1 MFLGEDMSIV
11 QDVSTKEDFSVE
23 RKIKKVAKRLNSK
36 YSKKRKVNEKLLKE
50 HTGVKKVFLVL
61 LNIFFV
67 VLIILASL
75 LCISCI
81 VSRVNG
87 TVPTFAGY
95 SLMRISS
102 GSMEESGFDVGDNI
116 VVKAVDVNTLRV
128 GDNIAFYVYKDSYS
142 TFNRETSTKLNLD
155 NTKIKYDINFLN
167 FFGFPSKEIK
177 QAVKADST
185 IVFHQISA
193 IYQDQ
198 NGQKW
203 FETKG
208 TSNVGVDNWMTNEAY
223 VVGIHN
229 NSAFAKGLVVLLNYL
244 TKNTN
249 FLLLVLIPFAIF
261 TVLIIFSFAKDI
273 QRAKLELDVVEE
285 KRKLT
290 DEICVKNGIG
300 FSMDK
305 KTKYKVLAQAGDDEK
320 EKYISLLWK
329 DGTAPTSIKKYY
341 IRKKIFLS
349 GMKKLLNLNRK
360 CEKMLKDGEKAENVA
375 KYYLYEKEKILQEQK
390 TKETRIKNIRRK
402 LNEQQV

>member
-1 MFLGEDMSIV
+1 
-11 QDVSTKEDFSVE
+11 
-23 RKIKKVAKRLNSK
+23 
-36 YSKKRKVNEKLLKE
+36 
-50 HTGVKKVFLVL
+50 
-61 LNIFFV
+61 
-67 VLIILASL
+67 
-75 LCISCI
+75 
-81 VSRVNG
+81 
-87 TVPTFAGY
+87 
-95 SLMRISS
+95 MRISS